1 MLDQLRDL
9 SSLPP
14 AGIQKATAERI
25 SLLFKAVAGAA
36 VVLAFLLFFF
46 LPAAQPSVTK
56 VSTTLL
62 DSSYQCNMIT
72 KASALVDLDSARIGV
87 NITAPIVISKC
98 SGCYWH

>member
-14 AGIQKATAERI
+14 AGLSKLRAEQI
-25 SLLFKAVAGAA
+25 SLLFKAVSGGA

-46 LPAAQPSVTK
+46 LPSAQPSVTK

-62 DSSYQCNMIT
+62 GGAYQCSMIT
-72 KASALVDLDSARIGV
+72 QVKGEGLVRLD
-87 NITAPIVISKC
+87 N
-98 SGCYWH
+98 

>member
-46 LPAAQPSVTK
+46 LPCCAAQR
-56 VSTTLL
+56 
-62 DSSYQCNMIT
+62 D
-72 KASALVDLDSARIGV
+72 
-87 NITAPIVISKC
+87 
-98 SGCYWH
+98 

>member
-14 AGIQKATAERI
+14 AGIRKETAERI
-25 SLLFKAVAGAA
+25 SLLFKAVSGAA

-46 LPAAQPSVTK
+46 LPSAQPSVTK

-62 DSSYQCNMIT
+62 DSSYQCSMIT
-72 KASALVDLDSARIGV
+72 RASASLDLNIGSPTAI
-87 NITAPIVISKC
+87 NISAPITLSK
-98 SGCYWH
+98 